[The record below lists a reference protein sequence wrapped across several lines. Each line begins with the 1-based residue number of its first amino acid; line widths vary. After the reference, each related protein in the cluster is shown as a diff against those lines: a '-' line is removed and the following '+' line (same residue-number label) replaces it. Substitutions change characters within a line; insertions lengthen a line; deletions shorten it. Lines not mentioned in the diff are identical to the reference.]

1 MWIILSLL
9 ILSNQSARADDT
21 SQAESV
27 NIDAIKQ
34 KYWARGD
41 ETELGVVQNR
51 AYSKGHRFELGAFG
65 GVTFSDPFLST
76 NQTGLDLGY
85 HFTENLGLHL
95 IAWKSFVSPSSA
107 LDTFE
112 REKHATTNTNYPKNF
127 VGVEGMGSVLYG
139 KLSVLGKSIIYYD
152 LHGLVGV
159 GSMGTESGRYIA
171 PSLGVGQRFYF
182 GKLVSLRIDYRLMYY
197 RETILEK
204 QIVTQLGQPT
214 GSRDNWSNVITLG
227 LSFLIGGE

>member
-1 MWIILSLL
+1 MWIIMSLL
-9 ILSNQSARADDT
+9 LLSAHADDT

-51 AYSKGHRFELGAFG
+51 TFSKNRRFELGVLG
-65 GVTFSDPFLST
+65 GVSFSDPFLSVS
-76 NQTGLDLGY
+76 QVGFDFGY

-107 LDTFE
+107 LSTFE
-112 REKHATTNTNYPKNF
+112 QEKHATANTNNPKNYF
-127 VGVEGMGSVLYG
+127 GVEGMGSLLYG

-152 LHGLVGV
+152 LYGLAGI

-171 PSLGVGQRFYF
+171 PSLGIGQRFYL
-182 GKLVSLRIDYRLMYY
+182 GKYVSLRFDYRLMVYK
-197 RETILEK
+197 ENILEK
-204 QIVTQLGQPT
+204 QIVTHLGQVSDT
-214 GSRDNWSNVITLG
+214 RTNWNNVITLG